1 MPTPSHD
8 WQSRDDRAVD
18 WRATGVIAQGLLFQI
33 VLRLSTR
40 AHEQAKLAGAVAV
53 HSTIG
58 YGGDIRDDIQLLGDV
73 KRG

>member
-1 MPTPSHD
+1 LARDRRYSPRPSVSD
-8 WQSRDDRAVD
+8 SLAAVNE
-18 WRATGVIAQGLLFQI
+18 AF
-33 VLRLSTR
+33 